1 MVVGCRELVQ
11 APSSADRDF
20 VCFCVRGHGCFFL
33 RTIRPENE
41 GRTRTL
47 TRVPDPV
54 SASCPLSASV
64 LLSSVA
70 ILSMDHLHAKFK
82 RNFVAALHPVSPGL
96 AAVHATRLRRERLPV
111 LSPLHCARCGHV
123 SVTTRIV
130 AAQKPRSDSK
140 TRRSSKRE
148 NKGVVAP
155 SKRGLHRIKHCSS
168 CGFTEA
174 TRLAVRDEANVNELM
189 ANTSYASITV
199 DKRTGTVANVKDDR
213 KDGESQTELDSE
225 SKAQATAKDT
235 GPRPVQP
242 IQPKS
247 IPSSIRHP
255 PVLLKKKGLQD
266 MLARSKAKA
275 KEGKEDNM
283 NKGHGGLAV
292 FLGGL

>member
-1 MVVGCRELVQ
+1 
-11 APSSADRDF
+11 
-20 VCFCVRGHGCFFL
+20 
-33 RTIRPENE
+33 
-41 GRTRTL
+41 
-47 TRVPDPV
+47 
-54 SASCPLSASV
+54 
-64 LLSSVA
+64 
-70 ILSMDHLHAKFK
+70 MDHLHAKFK

-96 AAVHATRLRRERLPV
+96 AAVHATRLRREKLPV

-155 SKRGLHRIKHCSS
+155 SKRGLHRTKHCSS

-174 TRLAVRDEANVNELM
+174 TRLAVRDEANELITS
-189 ANTSYASITV
+189 TSYASITV
-199 DKRTGTVANVKDDR
+199 DKKTETVANVNDDR

-225 SKAQATAKDT
+225 SKAQTAAKDT

-247 IPSSIRHP
+247 ISSSTRHP
-255 PVLLKKKGLQD
+255 QAPFKKEGLQD
-266 MLARSKAKA
+266 MLARSKART
-275 KEGKEDNM
+275 KEGKDDNM
-283 NKGHGGLAV
+283 NKGHGGLAA